1 MSDTEVKL
9 VRIQYPSILAGSPAY
24 QRLVAR
30 EEARR
35 AQLTPLDRA
44 MEDIIAE
51 ALERE
56 ILGVP

>member
-9 VRIQYPSILAGSPAY
+9 VTIQFPSILAGSPAY

-35 AQLTPLDRA
+35 AQLTPLDRE
-44 MEDIIAE
+44 MEDIVAE
-51 ALERE
+51 ALERA
-56 ILGVP
+56 ILGS